1 MAKRDFQPGNVPE
14 HDKLKHMSE
23 ENYSGKK
30 PVLIVEDIAINR
42 DLFSLQLLHFGL
54 ATQHARNGREALE
67 LVQTDPHAFSM
78 ILMDLQ
84 MPVMDGITATQLIR
98 QDETNTNRHIVIVAL
113 TANDTP
119 GIQEQCLQAG
129 MDDFMS
135 KPVTLDKINHVLR
148 KWLNDS

>member
-1 MAKRDFQPGNVPE
+1 MG
-14 HDKLKHMSE
+14 H

-30 PVLIVEDIAINR
+30 PVLIVEDIAANR

-54 ATQHARNGREALE
+54 ASQSVKNGREAVE
-67 LVQTDPHAFSM
+67 LVQADPYAFSM

-113 TANDTP
+113 TANEGADTR
-119 GIQEQCLQAG
+119 EQCLQVG
-129 MDDFMS
+129 MDDFIN
-135 KPVTLDKINHVLR
+135 KPLTLDKINHVLR
-148 KWLNDS
+148 KWLKDS

>member
-1 MAKRDFQPGNVPE
+1 
-14 HDKLKHMSE
+14 MSH
-23 ENYSGKK
+23 ENYSGNK
-30 PVLIVEDIAINR
+30 PVLIVEDIATNR

-67 LVQTDPHAFSM
+67 LVQADPHAFSI

-129 MDDFMS
+129 MDDFVS
-135 KPVTLDKINHVLR
+135 KPVTLDKINHVLI